1 MCDDGAEEAEE
12 GGTSFSHFSFLAR
25 RRRRR
30 RDVVDNREVS
40 REQREFEDT
49 AQVRLKLVHI

>member
-1 MCDDGAEEAEE
+1 MCDDGAEEADE
-12 GGTSFSHFSFLAR
+12 GGTSFSHFSFLV

-49 AQVRLKLVHI
+49 AQVRLKLVQI

>member
-12 GGTSFSHFSFLAR
+12 GGTSFSHFSFSA
-25 RRRRR
+25 RRR